1 MRETGL
7 SRQEL
12 LDGLS
17 RELPQAVDQ
26 LTPEG
31 RIPNE
36 QESSRV

>member
-1 MRETGL
+1 MQETGL

-17 RELPQAVDQ
+17 KELPTAVDQ

-31 RIPNE
+31 RVPSE
-36 QESSRV
+36 QEMKV